1 MARRSRLDEVAI
13 PAHPYRDTAL
23 VYGVLSVLLVGIA
36 WLTGSNLV
44 RAILVAVS
52 FFVIATAWSWWKF
65 QGRIK
70 RRDAAAAPVAPAKRD
85 GPDAGDNGEGGARR
99 DA

>member
-1 MARRSRLDEVAI
+1 MTRRSRLDDVPI

-23 VYGVLSVLLVGIA
+23 VYGVLSVLLVGLA
-36 WLTGSNLV
+36 WLTGGNPV

-65 QGRIK
+65 HGRIK
-70 RRDAAAAPVAPAKRD
+70 RRDVAAAASVAPAERD
-85 GPDAGDNGEGGARR
+85 GSDANDNGRR
-99 DA
+99 SAK

>member
-1 MARRSRLDEVAI
+1 MARRSRLDDVPI

-23 VYGVLSVLLVGIA
+23 VYGVLSVLLVGLA
-36 WLTGSNLV
+36 WLTGGNPV

-65 QGRIK
+65 RGRIK
-70 RRDAAAAPVAPAKRD
+70 RRDAAAAASVAPTERD
-85 GPDAGDNGEGGARR
+85 GSAANDNGGGSAK
-99 DA
+99 